1 MADPKRNHDN
11 NAKNRSAIQKEINY
25 FVQNSDLHYS
35 ILVIKY
41 RYKEMGFQGSLSPV
55 VLAGWPNPCLLLL
68 YLFLHCL
75 KKPYN
80 PEVIQFLSERRHRI
94 LQKARL
100 IKDVRYQE
108 FTEVTLD

>member
-1 MADPKRNHDN
+1 MEACLR
-11 NAKNRSAIQKEINY
+11 
-25 FVQNSDLHYS
+25 
-35 ILVIKY
+35 
-41 RYKEMGFQGSLSPV
+41 LS
-55 VLAGWPNPCLLLL
+55 WPDGQTRVRFFL
-68 YLFLHCL
+68 YLFLRCL